1 MPAPDRS
8 RLLAQSLLVGTS
20 GHRKLR
26 ADEIPG
32 LQACVRAFLADLH
45 ARHPHLPVS
54 VLSSPAEGSDQLV
67 AQVALD
73 LGLRV
78 IAPLPLSL
86 YRDEFAPEALAWLDY
101 TLPKVD
107 LLTPPLIEGNTPATV
122 AEHGLARDRQ
132 CAQAGIFVSDHG
144 HVLLALWDG
153 CLQTSSAG
161 PRRWWL
167 STCTACCAVP
177 PTVSRRQRPCS
188 ARTRKTSS
196 TTCLPRARARL
207 RRPILADA
215 GSARMARCRQ
225 TRRCRRDSR
234 ACSRARQDST
244 MTCASTPTRS
254 PPPAATRHP
263 RPRNAR
269 SGGRSTPPTG
279 SPASTRS
286 AWLAC
291 CWAPTSSWR

>member
-8 RLLAQSLLVGTS
+8 RLLTQSLLVGTS

-78 IAPLPLSL
+78 IAPLPLPLSL
-86 YRDEFAPEALAWLDY
+86 YRDDFAPEALAWLDQ

-132 CAQAGIFVSDHG
+132 YAQAGIFVSDHG
-144 HVLLALWDG
+144 HMLLALWDG
-153 CLQTSSAG
+153 VPSDQLG
-161 PRRWWL
+161 G
-167 STCTACCAVP
+167 TAQVVAFQLHGVL
-177 PTVSRRQRPCS
+177 RGAADRQ
-188 ARTRKTSS
+188 
-196 TTCLPRARARL
+196 
-207 RRPILADA
+207 
-215 GSARMARCRQ
+215 
-225 TRRCRRDSR
+225 
-234 ACSRARQDST
+234 
-244 MTCASTPTRS
+244 
-254 PPPAATRHP
+254 PAAATLFGPDRENIVHHLP
-263 RPRNAR
+263 AAR
-269 SGGRSTPPTG
+269 GRGFADRSSRTLDQRGWRAAARRAAAGGIR
-279 SPASTRS
+279 AHVR
-286 AWLAC
+286 
-291 CWAPTSSWR
+291 APGRIRR